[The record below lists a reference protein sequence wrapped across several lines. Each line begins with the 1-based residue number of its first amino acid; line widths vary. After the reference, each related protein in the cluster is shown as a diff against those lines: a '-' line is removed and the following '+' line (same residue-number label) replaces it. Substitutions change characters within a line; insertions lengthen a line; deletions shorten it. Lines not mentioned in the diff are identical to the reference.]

1 MQTEKG
7 MTVGVWTEQWFT
19 QRVGRWSPN
28 TEDGYRNLIYN
39 HIIPGIG
46 RARMPD
52 LTARRIQSFYKRLAQ
67 NGLNTQSVWCV
78 HLLLRQCLDEACREG
93 WIPLNPARLCN
104 VPQAEEHQTIPLR
117 LGQLQRYLNAA
128 EKLGA
133 LPIIYIG
140 LTSGLRQ
147 CELLTLSWAN
157 FHVPFRYIFK
167 GKHLLA
173 LNDKAAGLL
182 ADLPPSK
189 LPHMFLNPKTG
200 EAYRLH
206 EFYYL
211 HKRILKAAGL
221 PWVAFC
227 DLQRQCMEVEI

>member
-1 MQTEKG
+1 MQREKS

-19 QRVGRWSPN
+19 QRVDKWSPN
-28 TEDGYRNLIYN
+28 TEGGYRNLIYN

-52 LTARRIQSFYKRLAQ
+52 LTARRIQSFYKRLIQ
-67 NGLNTQSVWCV
+67 NGLGPRSVWCV
-78 HLLLRQCLDEACREG
+78 HLLLRRCLDEACRDG
-93 WIPLNPARLCN
+93 HIPLNPAQLCN
-104 VPQAEEHQTIPLR
+104 VPQTEECRTIPLR

-128 EKLGA
+128 EKLEA

-147 CELLTLSWAN
+147 CELLTLSWAD
-157 FHVPFRYIFK
+157 FYVPCRCILK
-167 GKHLLA
+167 GKRLLA
-173 LNDKAAGLL
+173 LNDKAAALL
-182 ADLPPSK
+182 ADLPPSE
-189 LPHMFLNPKTG
+189 LPHVFLNPKTG

-211 HKRILKAAGL
+211 HKKILKEARL
-221 PWVAFC
+221 PWVAFR
-227 DLQRQCMEVEI
+227 DLQRQCMEVGI